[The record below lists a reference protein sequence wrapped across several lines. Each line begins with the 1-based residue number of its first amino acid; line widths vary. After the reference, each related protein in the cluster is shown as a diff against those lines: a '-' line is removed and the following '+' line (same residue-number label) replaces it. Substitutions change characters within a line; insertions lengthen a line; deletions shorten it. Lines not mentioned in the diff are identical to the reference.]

1 MNLLKFSRPLSLILA
16 AFILLLSVA
25 YFSAAQSSDPS
36 AALGAGELMLESVSL
51 ETRSHVYTFAAHPEC
66 VTILFIRNDTM
77 EIGPNIIVEDISGA
91 RPRLVDTLELPAFGQ
106 DLYLPPGTEQYR
118 LTTNFTMSQEFP
130 LQFYWLQLRL
140 ECDSVVNAA
149 PAQSQQVALA
159 PNGRSVFALTSTG
172 QPIQIAP
179 ARRSGASSPSSGS
192 RITLIVRDPLTN
204 RILNAL
210 QLDLSAALNLTLPE
224 GQFLLEIANNLLD
237 ELSLDLTVDANLSD
251 DTPLVALNAEGIGF
265 IAVAVDGSVDLG
277 GSGINATV
285 TAGSGGINAGVNVNP
300 PSAPVQVPPVQV
312 PPVQVPPVQVPP
324 VQVPPVEVPPVQVP
338 PVEVPPVQVPPVEVP
353 PVQVPPVEVPPVQVP
368 PVEVPPIVP
377 TLVPPLL
384 GG

>member
-1 MNLLKFSRPLSLILA
+1 MNLLKFSRPLCLGLA
-16 AFILLLSVA
+16 ASALLVSAA

-36 AALGAGELMLESVSL
+36 DALGAGELMLESVSL

-66 VTILFIRNDTM
+66 VTVLFIRNDTM

-149 PAQSQQVALA
+149 PARSQQVTLA

-179 ARRSGASSPSSGS
+179 VRRGTSSSGGS

-210 QLDLSAALNLTLPE
+210 QLDLSAALNFTLPE
-224 GQFLLEIANNLLD
+224 GEFLLEIANSLLD

-265 IAVAVDGSVDLG
+265 ITVAVDGNVDLG
-277 GSGINATV
+277 GSGIDATV
-285 TAGSGGINAGVNVNP
+285 TAGSGGVNADVNVNP
-300 PSAPVQVPPVQV
+300 LSVTAVVPAVQVPTVVV
-312 PPVQVPPVQVPP
+312 PAVVVPTVVVPA
-324 VQVPPVEVPPVQVP
+324 VP
-338 PVEVPPVQVPPVEVP
+338 VPPVEVP

-384 GG
+384 GS